1 MKKFL
6 SALCA
11 AFALIA
17 CSPADPQPEPAK
29 SVSDPTGLT
38 VELLNNTSV
47 LLTWSHD
54 GEGVEG
60 WYVFLRGENEPE
72 GVQPVNPDSPLGAG
86 ERAYIFRG
94 LELGKSYYF
103 GVRPK
108 TAEGGMH
115 TVYSELFAMP
125 APEPEPEPEPQ
136 PVTHKRKAVFIGDS
150 ITRLWPETDAAFFNR
165 NGYMGKGRDGETSK
179 TIALRFNNDVVKN
192 DPYVVHIMCGI
203 NDVAEND
210 GKYVESSEILANI
223 QKMAEMAEA
232 ADIKVVVGSLTPA
245 NKFWWWADDW
255 KPSKEGVTIP
265 GHIQEANSL
274 IKAWCE
280 EKGYPFIDYYTP
292 FVGPDGGFPS
302 PWAYDGVHPALD
314 GFLRMD
320 KLVQPVLEEL
330 LKDVTI

>member
-1 MKKFL
+1 MKKVL
-6 SALCA
+6 SAILA
-11 AFALIA
+11 AFALLSCGSKDPGAEEPKAI
-17 CSPADPQPEPAK
+17 ADP
-29 SVSDPTGLT
+29 SDIT
-38 VELLNNTSV
+38 VELLNPTSV

-60 WYVFLRGENEPE
+60 WYLFLRGENEPE
-72 GVQPVNPDSPLGAG
+72 GIQPVNASEPLNAQ
-86 ERAYIFRG
+86 ERAYIFRD
-94 LELGKSYYF
+94 LEQGKSYYF

-108 TAEGGMH
+108 TAEGGMQ

-125 APEPEPEPEPQ
+125 EPEPEPEK

-165 NGYMGKGRDGETSK
+165 NGYIGKGIDGQTSK
-179 TIALRFNNDVVKN
+179 TISLRFKNDVVKN

-223 QKMAEMAEA
+223 QKMAEMAEEA
-232 ADIKVVVGSLTPA
+232 NIKVVVGSLTPA
-245 NKFWWWADDW
+245 NAFWWRADGW
-255 KPSKEGVTIP
+255 QPSKEGVTIV
-265 GHIQEANSL
+265 GHIQEANGL
-274 IKAWCE
+274 IKTWCE

-292 FVGPDGGFPS
+292 FVGPDGGFPA

-314 GFLRMD
+314 GFQKMD
-320 KLVQPVLEEL
+320 TIVQPVLEEL
-330 LKDVTI
+330 LKDVEL

>member
-6 SALCA
+6 FSF
-11 AFALIA
+11 FATLLLLS
-17 CSPADPQPEPAK
+17 CGDPSVEPQPT
-29 SVSDPTGLT
+29 SVDPEGLT
-38 VELLNNTSV
+38 LELLSDDSV
-47 LLTWSHD
+47 LLTWTYD
-54 GEGVEG
+54 GPEVEG

-72 GVQPVNPDSPLGAG
+72 GVQPLNASEPLGAQ

-108 TAEGGMH
+108 TAEGGMQ
-115 TVYSELFAMP
+115 TVYSELFSM
-125 APEPEPEPEPQ
+125 PEPEPEPEPQ

-179 TIALRFNNDVVKN
+179 TIALRFKNDVVKN

-265 GHIQEANSL
+265 GHIQEANEL

-280 EKGYPFIDYYTP
+280 EKGYPFNDYYTP

-314 GFLRMD
+314 GFLKMD

-330 LKDVTI
+330 LKDVTL